1 MFIGK
6 FVQGW
11 LQGEQE
17 TAQGITFDFLKATQ
31 FYCKR
36 FDKDGIDRDIIPTQ
50 KIIAGP
56 VKKITILSKSYRST
70 RKVKI

>member
-11 LQGEQE
+11 LQGEQG

-31 FYCKR
+31 FYCET
-36 FDKDGIDRDIIPTQ
+36 FDKDGIDRGIIPTQ
-50 KIIAGP
+50 QIIAGP
-56 VKKITILSKSYRST
+56 VKITILSKSYRST

>member
-11 LQGEQE
+11 LQGEQG

-31 FYCKR
+31 FYCER
-36 FDKDGIDRDIIPTQ
+36 FDKDGIDRGIIPTQ
-50 KIIAGP
+50 QIIAGP
-56 VKKITILSKSYRST
+56 VKITILSKSYRST